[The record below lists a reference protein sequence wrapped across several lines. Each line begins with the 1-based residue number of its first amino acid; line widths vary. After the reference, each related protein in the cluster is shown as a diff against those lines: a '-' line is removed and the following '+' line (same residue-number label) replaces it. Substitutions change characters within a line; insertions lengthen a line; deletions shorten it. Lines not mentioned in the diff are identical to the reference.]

1 MARDD
6 GPQCTLQLNENNIA
20 FKRNKYCVYGNSIT
34 KINWIVFMDL
44 NYMSL
49 KLIMSDIN
57 QIQNAVYIVNWMNL
71 LHFTYFWKSYVLY
84 KSQEKFSQHLR

>member
-1 MARDD
+1 
-6 GPQCTLQLNENNIA
+6 
-20 FKRNKYCVYGNSIT
+20 
-34 KINWIVFMDL
+34 MDL

-84 KSQEKFSQHLR
+84 NLTKVKKNSRNTYGKLRFFLGGVGLKNETANATYCKRFVGK

>member
-1 MARDD
+1 
-6 GPQCTLQLNENNIA
+6 
-20 FKRNKYCVYGNSIT
+20 
-34 KINWIVFMDL
+34 MDL

-71 LHFTYFWKSYVLY
+71 LHFTHFWKLYILY
-84 KSQEKFSQHLR
+84 KSQEKFSQHVR